1 MKTNV
6 LTKLQTVVL
15 MLRATITGD
24 LITANENQD
33 LLKMD
38 GLAKVKQ
45 GPVSEFNVNL
55 QNTNKCKYLLFFS
68 GIIEQ
73 NHVQLCIF

>member
-1 MKTNV
+1 M

-15 MLRATITGD
+15 MLRATIPGD
-24 LITANENQD
+24 LITANANQD

-45 GPVSEFNVNL
+45 GPVSESNVKPVL
-55 QNTNKCKYLLFFS
+55 VLKLIAVTTF
-68 GIIEQ
+68 
-73 NHVQLCIF
+73 

>member
-1 MKTNV
+1 MRSGVFPIESLALSFTDENELNV

-24 LITANENQD
+24 LIAANANQD

-45 GPVSEFNVNL
+45 GPVSESNVN
-55 QNTNKCKYLLFFS
+55 
-68 GIIEQ
+68 
-73 NHVQLCIF
+73 

>member
-1 MKTNV
+1 M

-15 MLRATITGD
+15 MLCATVPGD
-24 LITANENQD
+24 LITANANQD

-45 GPVSEFNVNL
+45 GPVSESNVKSVL
-55 QNTNKCKYLLFFS
+55 VLKLIAVTTF
-68 GIIEQ
+68 
-73 NHVQLCIF
+73 

>member
-1 MKTNV
+1 M

-15 MLRATITGD
+15 MLRATIPGD
-24 LITANENQD
+24 LITANANQD

-45 GPVSEFNVNL
+45 GPVSESNVKSVL
-55 QNTNKCKYLLFFS
+55 VLKLIAVTTF
-68 GIIEQ
+68 
-73 NHVQLCIF
+73 

>member
-1 MKTNV
+1 M

-15 MLRATITGD
+15 MLRATVPGD
-24 LITANENQD
+24 LITANANQD

-45 GPVSEFNVNL
+45 GPVSESNVKSVL
-55 QNTNKCKYLLFFS
+55 VLKLITVTTF
-68 GIIEQ
+68 
-73 NHVQLCIF
+73 

>member
-1 MKTNV
+1 M

-15 MLRATITGD
+15 MLRTTIPGD
-24 LITANENQD
+24 LITANANQD

-45 GPVSEFNVNL
+45 GPVSESNVKSVL
-55 QNTNKCKYLLFFS
+55 VLKLIAVTTF
-68 GIIEQ
+68 
-73 NHVQLCIF
+73 

>member
-45 GPVSEFNVNL
+45 GPVSESNVKSVL
-55 QNTNKCKYLLFFS
+55 VLKLIAVTTF
-68 GIIEQ
+68 
-73 NHVQLCIF
+73 

>member
-1 MKTNV
+1 M

-15 MLRATITGD
+15 MLHATVPGD
-24 LITANENQD
+24 LITANANQD

-45 GPVSEFNVNL
+45 GPVSESNVKSVL
-55 QNTNKCKYLLFFS
+55 VLKLIAVTTF
-68 GIIEQ
+68 
-73 NHVQLCIF
+73 

>member
-45 GPVSEFNVNL
+45 GPVSESNVN
-55 QNTNKCKYLLFFS
+55 
-68 GIIEQ
+68 
-73 NHVQLCIF
+73 

>member
-1 MKTNV
+1 M

-15 MLRATITGD
+15 MLSATIPGD
-24 LITANENQD
+24 LITANANQD

-45 GPVSEFNVNL
+45 GPVSESNVKSVL
-55 QNTNKCKYLLFFS
+55 VLKLIAVTTF
-68 GIIEQ
+68 
-73 NHVQLCIF
+73 

>member
-1 MKTNV
+1 M

-15 MLRATITGD
+15 MLRATIPGD
-24 LITANENQD
+24 LITANANQD

-45 GPVSEFNVNL
+45 GPVSESNVKSVL
-55 QNTNKCKYLLFFS
+55 VLKLIAVTTL
-68 GIIEQ
+68 
-73 NHVQLCIF
+73 

>member
-1 MKTNV
+1 M

-15 MLRATITGD
+15 MLRATVPGD
-24 LITANENQD
+24 LITANANQD

-45 GPVSEFNVNL
+45 GPVSESNVKSVL
-55 QNTNKCKYLLFFS
+55 VLKLIAVTTL
-68 GIIEQ
+68 
-73 NHVQLCIF
+73 

>member
-1 MKTNV
+1 M

-15 MLRATITGD
+15 MLRATVPGD
-24 LITANENQD
+24 LITANANQD

-45 GPVSEFNVNL
+45 GPVSESNVKSVL
-55 QNTNKCKYLLFFS
+55 VLKLIAVTTF
-68 GIIEQ
+68 
-73 NHVQLCIF
+73 

>member
-1 MKTNV
+1 M

-15 MLRATITGD
+15 MLRATIPGD
-24 LITANENQD
+24 LITANANQD

-45 GPVSEFNVNL
+45 GLVSESNVKSVL
-55 QNTNKCKYLLFFS
+55 VLKLIAVTTF
-68 GIIEQ
+68 
-73 NHVQLCIF
+73 